1 MTIIQKAEEFVFALF
16 KDKLSPEYTYHNFNH
31 TLRVVKAVEKIASN
45 EKVTDEEN
53 TALLLAAWFHDT
65 GYVSGHENHEQ
76 KSIGLFNEFAK
87 NQNIDDGIK
96 ALTES
101 LILVTDMQRVPATK
115 PEFIIRDADC
125 SHFGKKNFLETSEL
139 LREEWKLTQN
149 KNYSDIDWAI
159 GNRNMLNQMHRF
171 FTDYTKNKWQA
182 QKEENIAV
190 IQEKIQQLESNK
202 KESITENV
210 DRKKK
215 EDRKDKPERG
225 IETMFRVTLNNHTQ
239 LSQIADSKANILL
252 SVNAII
258 ISISLSTLIPKLDSP
273 GNAHLVIPTFILILF
288 SVISIVFA
296 ILSTKPKVTGGLFTR
311 KDIAD
316 KNVNLLFFGNF
327 WKMPLEEY
335 QWAMNEMMKDKQYLY
350 DSMIKDLYFLGLV
363 LHRKYKLLRITYT
376 IFMIGII
383 VSVLAF
389 VIAFRTIRG

>member
-1 MTIIQKAEEFVFALF
+1 MNLIQKAEDFVFALF
-16 KDKLSPEYTYHNFNH
+16 KDKLSAQYTYHNFNH
-31 TLRVVKAVEKIASN
+31 TLRVVKAVQKITAS
-45 EKVTDEEN
+45 EKVTADEK

-65 GYVSGHENHEQ
+65 GYVHGHENHEQ
-76 KSIGLFNEFAK
+76 KSIEIFEEFA
-87 NQNIDDGIK
+87 NVEHIEDSLRQ
-96 ALTES
+96 LTKS
-101 LILVTDMQRVPATK
+101 LIGITEMQRVPENEL
-115 PEFIIRDADC
+115 EFIIRDADC
-125 SHFGKKNFLETSEL
+125 SHFGKKNYLEISEL
-139 LREEWKLTQN
+139 LREEWKLTLN

-159 GNRNMLNQMHRF
+159 GNRNMLNQTHRF
-171 FTDYTKNKWQA
+171 FTEYAKDKWQS
-182 QKEENIAV
+182 QKEENIAT
-190 IQEKIQQLESNK
+190 IQEKIQRLEASNLESHA
-202 KESITENV
+202 ENV
-210 DRKKK
+210 DRKRK
-215 EDRKDKPERG
+215 EDKRDRPERG

-296 ILSTKPKVTGGLFTR
+296 ILSTKPKVTSGSFTR

-327 WKMPLEEY
+327 WKMPLAEY

-363 LHRKYKLLRITYT
+363 LHRKYALLRTTYT

-383 VSVLAF
+383 VSVIAF
-389 VIAFRTIRG
+389 VIAFQSIRA